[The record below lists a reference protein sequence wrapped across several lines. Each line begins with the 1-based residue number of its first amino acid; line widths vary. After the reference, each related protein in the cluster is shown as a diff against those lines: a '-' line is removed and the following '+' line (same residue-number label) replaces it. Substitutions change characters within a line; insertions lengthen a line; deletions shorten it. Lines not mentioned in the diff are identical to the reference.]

1 MDDNKK
7 SPYEIILDLGRRLN
21 LPSSE
26 LAGLIITAQEWT
38 QDLYQR
44 GIKVGYRAG
53 DDPNGTKYI
62 REIGP
67 EPWEYKQ

>member
-1 MDDNKK
+1 VEDNQK

-26 LAGLIITAQEWT
+26 LAELILAAERWT

-44 GIKVGYRAG
+44 GVKVGYRSG

-62 REIGP
+62 REIAP
-67 EPWEYKQ
+67 ELWEHK